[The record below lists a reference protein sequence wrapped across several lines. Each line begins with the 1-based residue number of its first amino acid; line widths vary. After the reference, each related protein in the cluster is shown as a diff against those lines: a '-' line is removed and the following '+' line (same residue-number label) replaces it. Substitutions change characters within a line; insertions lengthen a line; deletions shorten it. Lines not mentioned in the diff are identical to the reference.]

1 MRAFGRL
8 LGRLLLVVVLCVG
21 AVFVFG
27 PYEQISLTST
37 VQDADIGADVDAY
50 FAAQEARF
58 EDITPGTEKR
68 VIWHAERGEKTPVVL
83 VYLHGFSATSEEI
96 RPVPD
101 RVAEALGANL
111 VYTRL
116 QGHGRD
122 GAALAEATVQAWVND
137 VAEAL
142 HVARR
147 VGDEVV
153 VMGTSTGGTLM
164 AALADNPEAMADV
177 KGMILVAPNF
187 GIKSP
192 FAKPLTWPAA
202 RYWVPV
208 VAGANRVFEPTSE
221 AHAKYWTTAYPTVA
235 AMQMAAM
242 VKAVY
247 EKDHGQAL
255 VPALFWF
262 SDGDQVVTAARTH
275 DVAARW
281 GAEATVQVLQPFAES
296 DPRQHVIAGDIRSP
310 AENDRAVESF
320 VRYFKGL
327 GG

>member
-1 MRAFGRL
+1 MRTFGRS

-21 AVFVFG
+21 AAFVFG
-27 PYEQISLTST
+27 PYEQISLTPT
-37 VQDADIGADVDAY
+37 VQEAEIGADVDAY
-50 FAAQEARF
+50 FAEQEARF

-68 VIWHAERGEKTPVVL
+68 VVWHSERGEKTPVVL
-83 VYLHGFSATSEEI
+83 VYVHGFSATSEEI

-122 GAALAEATVQAWVND
+122 GMALAEATVQAWVND
-137 VAEAL
+137 VADAFN
-142 HVARR
+142 VARR

-153 VMGTSTGGTLM
+153 VMGTSTGGTLL
-164 AALADNPEAMADV
+164 AALAGNPEVMADV

-187 GIKSP
+187 GIKSRL
-192 FAKPLTWPAA
+192 AKPLTWPAA
-202 RYWVPV
+202 RHWVPV
-208 VAGANRVFEPTSE
+208 VAGADRVFEATSE
-221 AHAKYWTTAYPTVA
+221 AHANYWTTAYPTVA

-247 EKDHGQAL
+247 EMDHGQAR

-262 SDGDQVVTAARTH
+262 SDGDQVVDAAHTH
-275 DVAARW
+275 DVAAGW
-281 GAEATVQVLQPFAES
+281 GADATVLVQQPLPES
-296 DPRQHVIAGDIRSP
+296 DPRQHVIAGAIRSP
-310 AENDRAVESF
+310 AESEHTISAF
-320 VRYFKGL
+320 VKFFNGL
-327 GG
+327 K